1 VIFIGGNVSDFACGK
16 TDRFFRSQMLTAAIN
31 NKKNLIAIWMS
42 MMLMNTTGLKRAGAE
57 QDIFSTYCLPLKSAR
72 PASRCYPWFFG
83 GRPPT
88 RAERMT
94 VSCLGNELN
103 GGSLRSALR
112 PWGRIVLAAV
122 TCIHYLETTCKGKTA
137 VLLLDGETLLVV

>member
-1 VIFIGGNVSDFACGK
+1 
-16 TDRFFRSQMLTAAIN
+16 
-31 NKKNLIAIWMS
+31 
-42 MMLMNTTGLKRAGAE
+42 
-57 QDIFSTYCLPLKSAR
+57 
-72 PASRCYPWFFG
+72 
-83 GRPPT
+83 
-88 RAERMT
+88 MT

-137 VLLLDGETLLVV
+137 VLLLDGETLLVA